1 MGPLGKFAFIS
12 AFGLLAS
19 ASAMAADM
27 PTPYIPEQP
36 APQYGGWYLR
46 GYIGMTNQFY
56 DGLEYAGFDDPAYF
70 GWLDTGGFGASPL
83 YGVGIGYQL
92 SNWFRFDVTGE
103 YRGKA
108 PFSAMDIYDTSD
120 NPPDFGNG
128 DPTDWGTNHYEG
140 FKSEW
145 LFLANGY
152 IDIGNYYGFTPYI
165 GAGIGMSRNTISD
178 FTDTNVIQGGGGYA
192 DAASVWSFAWALHAG
207 LAFRVTQN
215 FIVDLG
221 YSYTHLGNAR
231 TGILTNLDPMIGCGS
246 VCEPVT
252 FKNIGSHDVKIGF
265 RYMFN

>member
-1 MGPLGKFAFIS
+1 
-12 AFGLLAS
+12 
-19 ASAMAADM
+19 MAADM